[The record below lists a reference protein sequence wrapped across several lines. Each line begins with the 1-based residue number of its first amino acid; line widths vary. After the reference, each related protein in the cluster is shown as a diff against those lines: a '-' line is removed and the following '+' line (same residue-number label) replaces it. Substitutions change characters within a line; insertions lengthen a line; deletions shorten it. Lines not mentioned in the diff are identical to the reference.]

1 MTEPKPML
9 QATPLAAGN
18 DAYVEA
24 MYERYLAQPAS
35 LDPRWRE
42 YFASLGPAATDVA
55 HGPLVEEL
63 TPRQAAASN
72 LRRGGGG

>member
-9 QATPLAAGN
+9 RPRPLAAGN

-35 LDPRWRE
+35 LDPQWRE
-42 YFASLGPAATDVA
+42 YFASLGPRRPTLRM
-55 HGPLVEEL
+55 GP
-63 TPRQAAASN
+63 
-72 LRRGGGG
+72 